1 MLHMV
6 SNPRYPR
13 KFKSAA
19 CAALSRAPDVCRTLS
34 GVRLKRSRTFCNA
47 FPSRAARRKK
57 RVRAPCPVCLARA
70 FRARSAT
77 RAGNWIWHG
86 GDNRRDSAALAA
98 CRFFGNRSAY
108 AGDRRLIAADRC
120 PCTEQYPH
128 HCARCRAGHR
138 TDDRGREPG
147 WRAFFF
153 PDPWPKARHH
163 KRRLIQPAFVAR
175 LAARLAPGAY
185 LHCATDWQDYAE
197 HMLAVLSAQPSLENT
212 APGYTPRPAYR
223 PVTKFEAR
231 GRQRGHGIWD
241 LVFRKKPAGRLTP
254 IYHIECS
261 PNQDSLRV

>member
-19 CAALSRAPDVCRTLS
+19 CAALSRAPDVCETLAPRFVTPFHPEPHGAKS
-34 GVRLKRSRTFCNA
+34 ASARLAPFDW
-47 FPSRAARRKK
+47 RAHFGREAPRVLEIGFGMGETTAEIARRWPHVDFLGIEVHTPGIGALLQ
-57 RVRAPCPVCLARA
+57 RIDAHALNNIRIIAHDAVQVIEQMIEDGSLAGA
-70 FRARSAT
+70 H
-77 RAGNWIWHG
+77 I
-86 GDNRRDSAALAA
+86 
-98 CRFFGNRSAY
+98 
-108 AGDRRLIAADRC
+108 
-120 PCTEQYPH
+120 
-128 HCARCRAGHR
+128 
-138 TDDRGREPG
+138 
-147 WRAFFF
+147 FF